1 MGDTETTSDNNGQ
14 EFELEEGKLFDTEND
29 AKHFVGNYNKENY
42 TEFKVAV
49 NNKKALVFACNF
61 GRKRSSKCT
70 EKRPKQHY
78 NNIGC
83 PARVNFYKSQK
94 PDSTQLKVTK
104 IVSDH
109 NHAVSKE
116 AFNLQNTNLN
126 DEELDIIKDLAEA
139 NLKPSQI
146 QGVLLKK
153 VGKRVNCKKLRNII
167 TKTCPSQNETTS
179 REAFHGF
186 LEKVIDDGGVIEWEN
201 DPDDTMKSLFITTH
215 RMKSALF
222 SSNPS
227 VIQLDTS
234 FNFEQARYKVA
245 GYAYLDPNTN
255 KTEIA
260 AFSILSQE
268 TASSIE
274 FSLSNFSKI
283 RGEKDLIFLVDK
295 DFTEIA
301 SIKKIFPSATILLC
315 IFHVLKYMKNLVSTA
330 VVKQDV
336 KYEIFAQFKKLLY
349 SRSED
354 AFERENKVFLDTIK
368 GVEIKAGDKYVQ
380 LTTYYLKNWES
391 SKRCGLNVQDAPSSA
406 WRRHNQQNRV
416 LILGFKAVNLG
427 HICYRS

>member
-29 AKHFVGNYNKENY
+29 AKHFVENYNKENY

-186 LEKVIDDGGVIEWEN
+186 LE
-201 DPDDTMKSLFITTH
+201 
-215 RMKSALF
+215 
-222 SSNPS
+222 
-227 VIQLDTS
+227 
-234 FNFEQARYKVA
+234 
-245 GYAYLDPNTN
+245 
-255 KTEIA
+255 
-260 AFSILSQE
+260 
-268 TASSIE
+268 
-274 FSLSNFSKI
+274 
-283 RGEKDLIFLVDK
+283 
-295 DFTEIA
+295 
-301 SIKKIFPSATILLC
+301 
-315 IFHVLKYMKNLVSTA
+315 
-330 VVKQDV
+330 
-336 KYEIFAQFKKLLY
+336 
-349 SRSED
+349 
-354 AFERENKVFLDTIK
+354 
-368 GVEIKAGDKYVQ
+368 
-380 LTTYYLKNWES
+380 
-391 SKRCGLNVQDAPSSA
+391 
-406 WRRHNQQNRV
+406 
-416 LILGFKAVNLG
+416 
-427 HICYRS
+427 